1 MSKPYPPR
9 FFRRRNDDSI
19 KWKYEN
25 QIMLMI
31 NGNLE
36 DWVKSKFDDPDHLLE
51 HDSIYEIDSD
61 GRVIADDDGREWDE
75 NAMMQA
81 GKL

>member
-25 QIMLMI
+25 QTMWILI
-31 NGNLE
+31 NNRE
-36 DWVKSKFDDPDHLLE
+36 DWQKSNFDDPDHLMQSDTI
-51 HDSIYEIDSD
+51 HEIDSD
-61 GRVIADDDGREWDE
+61 GRMIADEDGREWDE